1 MRAVHYGQIGGVIAA
16 ASKKSAVPLLQV
28 GSISII
34 KRIVLSLQQAGVFPI
49 VVVTGT
55 EETEVVHQIAPL
67 GVIFVRNEDC
77 DSSELFVSAQLGL
90 SFLKDKVDRVAFT
103 PVNTPMFSPETLKS
117 IFEVPSQVVRPSYR
131 GKSGHPVVL
140 SNEVIEAVLNYR
152 GDDGLRGALRNLSA
166 QTQWVNVDDAGIL
179 MSVHNEEQLQG
190 HLKSHN
196 RSMLSPGVRVSIE
209 KEVTF
214 LSPRLKL
221 LLFLIAD
228 IRSVRQACV
237 HMGLSYANAWT
248 MINRLEQE
256 VGYAVVE
263 RKHGGSS
270 GGHTLLTPKGIEL
283 IETYQHFECLLK
295 EFAQEKFEDLFRN
308 KGLL

>member
-1 MRAVHYGQIGGVIAA
+1 MHYGETGGIIAA
-16 ASKKSAVPLLQV
+16 ASRKSAVPLLQL
-28 GSISII
+28 GSITII

-67 GVIFVRNEDC
+67 GVIFVRNEQC
-77 DSSELFVSAQLGL
+77 DSPELFTSARLGL
-90 SFLKDKVDRVAFT
+90 SFLQNKCSKVAFT

-117 IFEVPSQVVRPSYR
+117 IFEVDAPVVRPSYQGR
-131 GKSGHPVVL
+131 SGHPVVL
-140 SNEVIEAVLNYR
+140 SNETIATVLNYR
-152 GDDGLRGALRNLSA
+152 GDDGLRGALRELSGC
-166 QTQWVNVDDAGIL
+166 TQWVNVEDEGIL
-179 MSVHNEEQLQG
+179 MSVHDEEQLKG
-190 HLKSHN
+190 HLNRHN
-196 RSMLSPGVRVSIE
+196 KAILSPSIRVSIE
-209 KEVTF
+209 KEVPF

-228 IRSVRQACV
+228 IHSVRKACV

-263 RKHGGSS
+263 RKHGGCS
-270 GGHTLLTPKGIEL
+270 GGHTMLTEKGEAL
-283 IETYQHFECLLK
+283 IMTY
-295 EFAQEKFEDLFRN
+295 
-308 KGLL
+308 